1 MIDRNWMTSEPLFLG
16 SPDIKCVMKNFF
28 IALAV
33 CSLFATPIAF
43 ASGGGG
49 SSEADAHGSE
59 PAQQGSDRRHRPIT
73 SSAGYLPL
81 DPLTATVHADFSL
94 RGIMHIEAGLEI
106 PNNRQRERAEYL
118 MPRLRDRYVSALSM
132 YTGANY
138 RFGDVPDADRISE
151 LLQQATDEVL
161 GAGEADILLGMVI
174 IHEN

>member
-1 MIDRNWMTSEPLFLG
+1 MKRFL
-16 SPDIKCVMKNFF
+16 
-28 IALAV
+28 LAFSI
-33 CSLFATPIAF
+33 CSLLMTPTAF
-43 ASGGGG
+43 AGGGG
-49 SSEADAHGSE
+49 GGGASADAQGSE
-59 PAQQGSDRRHRPIT
+59 PAQQSSGRQHRPIT
-73 SSAGYLPL
+73 SSAAYVPL
-81 DPLTATVHADFSL
+81 DPLTATVQSDFRL

-106 PNNRQRERAEYL
+106 PDNRQRQRAEDL
-118 MPRLRDRYVSALSM
+118 MPRLRDRYVSALAM

>member
-1 MIDRNWMTSEPLFLG
+1 MSPEPDFIRSSDIDPGMKRFL
-16 SPDIKCVMKNFF
+16 
-28 IALAV
+28 LAFSI
-33 CSLFATPIAF
+33 CSLLMTPTAF
-43 ASGGGG
+43 AGGGG
-49 SSEADAHGSE
+49 DTTAA
-59 PAQQGSDRRHRPIT
+59 PAQQGSGRQHRPIT
-73 SSAGYLPL
+73 SSTGYVPL
-81 DPLTATVHADFSL
+81 APLTATVQSDFRL

-106 PNNRQRERAEYL
+106 PDNRQRERAEQL
-118 MPRLRDRYVSALSM
+118 LPRLRDRYVSALAM

>member
-1 MIDRNWMTSEPLFLG
+1 MKRFL
-16 SPDIKCVMKNFF
+16 
-28 IALAV
+28 LAFSI
-33 CSLFATPIAF
+33 CSLLMTPTAF
-43 ASGGGG
+43 AGGGG
-49 SSEADAHGSE
+49 GGDTTAA
-59 PAQQGSDRRHRPIT
+59 PAQQGSGRQHRPIT
-73 SSAGYLPL
+73 SSTGYVPL
-81 DPLTATVHADFSL
+81 APLTATVQSDFRL

-106 PNNRQRERAEYL
+106 PNNRQRERAEQL
-118 MPRLRDRYVSALSM
+118 MPRLRDRYVSALAM

>member
-1 MIDRNWMTSEPLFLG
+1 MSPEPNFIRTSDIDPGMKRFL
-16 SPDIKCVMKNFF
+16 
-28 IALAV
+28 LAFSI
-33 CSLFATPIAF
+33 CSLLMTPTAF
-43 ASGGGG
+43 AGGGG
-49 SSEADAHGSE
+49 GGASADAHGAA
-59 PAQQGSDRRHRPIT
+59 PAQQGSGRQHRPIT
-73 SSAGYLPL
+73 SSAGYVPL
-81 DPLTATVHADFSL
+81 APLTATVQSDFRL

-106 PNNRQRERAEYL
+106 PNNRQRERAERL
-118 MPRLRDRYVSALSM
+118 MPRLRDRYVSALAM